1 MWRNSVARGGGE
13 GQNGESRGKPA
24 SMLGFG
30 IKKKLYPTGQNPI
43 PFFRGSY
50 GFWGEKV

>member
-13 GQNGESRGKPA
+13 GQNGESQGKPA
-24 SMLGFG
+24 SMLGFE
-30 IKKKLYPTGQNPI
+30 KKKLYPTGQNSI

-50 GFWGEKV
+50 GFWGKKV